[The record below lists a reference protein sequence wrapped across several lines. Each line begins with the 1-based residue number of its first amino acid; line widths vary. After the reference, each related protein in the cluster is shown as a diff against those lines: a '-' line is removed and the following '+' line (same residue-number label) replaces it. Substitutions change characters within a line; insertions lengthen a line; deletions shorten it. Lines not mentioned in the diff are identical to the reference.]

1 MARTTSAATTNR
13 RRPARKAARG
23 LERVKIHVA
32 GPARDPAAELDR
44 LDSEEAKKEYAGWST
59 AVEHLVALR
68 KRFQSRM
75 PSVRRQLSKLS
86 GDDRARRAPSRGEAD
101 YRDDMHPRRARR
113 RVPIQK
119 DDGKRGAPSTSGTDQ
134 DIDARSYD
142 FVDDILDPPYPFDVI
157 ASLFENSGPLRR
169 NVDAM
174 AANIDAFGYT
184 FNPVLDFSHP
194 DVDDHIRDLV
204 FLQSVDDKNVDISS
218 DDEVESQIDSLEPS
232 LADVKKKRRVWERI
246 AMVEKHRLH
255 AFFES
260 LHPRQTFTRL
270 RIQTRENLELFGN
283 AGWEILRERRD
294 DVYSR
299 IEQAYHVPFASVRLI
314 RQDKTPTSVKVKVRK
329 NAITWEEL
337 EYKRYFRRYVRLVGS
352 TKTYFKE
359 FGDPRVVSRR
369 SGRYYATVEDLWTE
383 EGREAQPA
391 NEFLHFAI
399 DSLISPYG
407 IARWMGVLLPVLG
420 NRASE
425 EVNFLYFDNK
435 AIPPMVL
442 LVSGGRLSDA
452 SVERLETVIN
462 ERLKGRENFHKVLV
476 IEGIPADAP
485 ESNGDTEPSGK
496 LRLELKPLTSEMLQD
511 GLFQTYDTAN
521 ELKIGRAFRQ
531 PPLLTGD
538 QRDANRST
546 ADTVKAIAEEQ
557 VYQPARDAFDSDMDR
572 LFLSNLGI
580 RFWRFRS
587 QAPVT
592 RFPNDLVENATKSM
606 LRGAIT
612 PNECRAL
619 LSDAFSKDFPHRSE
633 EWADT
638 PPTLSVATARAESGG
653 GGVGG
658 GSGGGTGGGDSK
670 PGGEAA
676 GGGDDTAGTGD
687 EGAPQ
692 NLVPETKGE
701 LIARGRTSENEG
713 HSHAYVVVRDGA
725 HLRIVTSPAGVD
737 AHKHPDEVVKARAG
751 RVKEILDPVPGGD
764 GHTHQVAFK
773 VAESRRAKKVMG
785 FANAILAMRQAFKE
799 ELEDSKDDFFDPATW
814 EKEFDD
820 YRTKR
825 DAEDVAGAKAQAE
838 HTP

>member
-1 MARTTSAATTNR
+1 MTRTTSTTGR
-13 RRPARKAARG
+13 TGVRKAARG
-23 LERVKIHVA
+23 ALKPVRIRIA
-32 GPARDPAAELDR
+32 GPSVDPAAQLDR
-44 LDSEEAKKEYAGWST
+44 LDSEEEKKEYTGWQT
-59 AVEHLVALR
+59 AVEHLVALN
-68 KRFQSRM
+68 KRFESRR
-75 PSVRRQLSKLS
+75 PGIQKHLASLS
-86 GDDRARRAPSRGEAD
+86 GKKRARRAIPARGDAD
-101 YRDDMHPRRARR
+101 FRDDLHPRRARR
-113 RVPIQK
+113 RVPLQK
-119 DDGKRGAPSTSGTDQ
+119 DDGKRSAPSTSGTDQ

-142 FVDDILDPPYPFDVI
+142 FVDDILDPPYPYDVI

-174 AANIDAFGYT
+174 AANIDSFGYT
-184 FNPVLDFSHP
+184 FTPVLDFSHP
-194 DVDDHIRDLV
+194 DVDDHIRDLI
-204 FLQSVDDKNVDISS
+204 FLQNVDAKNVDIS
-218 DDEVESQIDSLEPS
+218 DLEEVEQKLEELEPE
-232 LADVKKKRRVWERI
+232 LADVKKKRRLWERV

-255 AFFES
+255 AFFEA
-260 LHPRQTFTRL
+260 LHPRHTFTRL

-283 AGWEILRERRD
+283 AGWEILREHRD

-299 IEQAYHVPFASVRLI
+299 VEQAYHVPFASMRLI
-314 RQDKTPTSVKVKVRK
+314 RQDKRPTEVKVKVRK

-337 EYKRYFRRYVRLVGS
+337 VYKRYFRRYVRLVGS
-352 TKTYFKE
+352 TKTYYKE
-359 FGDPRVVSRR
+359 FGDPRVVSRA
-369 SGRYYATVEDLWTE
+369 SGRYYETVEQLWSE
-383 EGREAQPA
+383 EGPTAQPA

-407 IARWMGVLLPVLG
+407 IARWMGALLPVLG

-425 EVNFLYFDNK
+425 EVNYLYFDNK

-442 LVSGGRLSDA
+442 LVSGGRLSD
-452 SVERLETVIN
+452 STVERLESTIN

-476 IEGIPADAP
+476 IEGVPADGK
-485 ESNGDTEPSGK
+485 ESNNDTEPSGK

-511 GLFQTYDTAN
+511 GLFASYDTAN

-557 VYQPARDAFDSDMDR
+557 VYQPARDLFDADMDR
-572 LFLSNLGI
+572 LFLSNLNI

-638 PPTLSVATARAESGG
+638 PPTLAVATARAESGG
-653 GGVGG
+653 GGSGG
-658 GSGGGTGGGDSK
+658 SSGGGVGGGDSQ
-670 PGGEAA
+670 PSDGAA
-676 GGGDDTAGTGD
+676 GGGEDTAGTGD
-687 EGAPQ
+687 EGEAQ
-692 NLVPETKGE
+692 DLVPETKGD
-701 LIARGRTSENEG
+701 LVARGRTSENAG
-713 HSHAYVVVRDGA
+713 HSHAYVVLRDGGS
-725 HLRIVTSPAGVD
+725 LRIVTSPAGQD
-737 AHKHPDEVVKARAG
+737 GHKHPDEVVKSRAG
-751 RVKEILDPVPGGD
+751 RAKEILEPVPGGD

-773 VAESRRAKKVMG
+773 VPETQRRAKVNR
-785 FANAILAMRQAFKE
+785 FARAVLAIRGAIKD
-799 ELEDSKDDFFDPATW
+799 ELEDSKDDFFNPASW
-814 EKEFDD
+814 EKEFSD
-820 YRTKR
+820 YASAARVE
-825 DAEDVAGAKAQAE
+825 AEGPRKVDEPA
-838 HTP
+838 P